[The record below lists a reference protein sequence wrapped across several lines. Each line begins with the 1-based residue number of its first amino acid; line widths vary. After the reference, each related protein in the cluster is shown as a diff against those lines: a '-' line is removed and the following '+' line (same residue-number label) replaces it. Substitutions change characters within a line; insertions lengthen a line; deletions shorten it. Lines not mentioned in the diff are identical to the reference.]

1 MKKIKHLMIWMGLL
15 LCLVSCK
22 DAMETIG
29 LGGDEIPAEGV
40 VLNINLPNFSEK
52 QLGTRADASET
63 ESINKLTLLYY
74 DSSSK
79 YLSKEDCT
87 NQLTDA
93 NKQSNGSYSI
103 KANTPKEASY
113 IQVVA
118 NADVTDAETVD
129 LQDITKAAE
138 RTPSLTQPVC
148 WGSIKITDL
157 LTPETAKISLLRS
170 NAKITL
176 KVAEGIKGIFPEES
190 AGLII
195 NNTAKKTA
203 IAPKGYKEPTDK
215 GLATTTEFSSTNVGD
230 GSSRVVAVNETSI
243 GQANIIIKAEY
254 VDATT
259 KKAVEGYYKVGL
271 YNKDKSSQFA
281 LLRNHNYTIT
291 VTKVNDYGFK
301 TLDEAI
307 KAQPENRIE
316 AEIKDDNPAITK
328 MIACKDYELGVCD
341 DQSVEATA
349 AEATEEI
356 KATITLVTTLSSAT
370 SADDKLYG
378 VSINP
383 PANSWIKFDKDK
395 DVKETTL
402 PELGSKSSPGMK
414 YVLTFTLDPNIHETP
429 RTGTVTIS
437 SGDLKLDLKIT
448 QAGYDFMRDDPKR
461 KVIMLENDREYN
473 WNYFAWLDNDVKG
486 IRPDQMQNVK
496 RNNGLHF
503 TVGKNAYSYKIPK
516 KTGDKLPGDVQTYT
530 DGHFTVSADGDYW
543 KVTLNDDR
551 DNNYDLWKGTFTI
564 TNANGINITYTV
576 YHTGI
581 FHEITDEMAN
591 KYELA
596 EGGDDN
602 LKVKGMFYYGVVK
615 VRGKDHT
622 YLMLDRNLG
631 ATDNSPYIPDVN
643 ELKDHKGAIGGYFK
657 IADDKDAYGKDK
669 DKKDKKKW
677 NLSSTLSPKGFEIPE
692 KSVFEDLIAK
702 GTLKTEI
709 RTTSLG
715 ESYYCTS
722 MNTIN
727 SELKTI
733 YLPYGGYLEGE
744 SHKYPMHVVF
754 WTKTLVSG
762 TQGFSVE
769 SPEYGYWY
777 NYFDIFNSKKGMSN
791 VRFVSG
797 SNGNNTG
804 RYKAMPLR
812 LVCVLQ

>member
-1 MKKIKHLMIWMGLL
+1 MIWMGLL

-40 VLNINLPNFSEK
+40 TLNIELPNFSEK
-52 QLGTRADASET
+52 KINTRAGAD
-63 ESINKLTLLYY
+63 ESISKVTAVFYGESNTYKDMANVNIGSKNADGTYQAKISNIPSGTKMVHLVTNINDLTEEEAKDLQAAYRKIDTNSPICWGSVSLETLL
-74 DSSSK
+74 
-79 YLSKEDCT
+79 
-87 NQLTDA
+87 
-93 NKQSNGSYSI
+93 NG
-103 KANTPKEASY
+103 TP
-113 IQVVA
+113 
-118 NADVTDAETVD
+118 TVD
-129 LQDITKAAE
+129 LL
-138 RTPSLTQPVC
+138 RPY
-148 WGSIKITDL
+148 
-157 LTPETAKISLLRS
+157 AKV
-170 NAKITL
+170 TL
-176 KVAEGIKGIFPEES
+176 KVGATVTDFPEEN

-195 NNTAKKTA
+195 NHAAAKSA
-203 IAPKGYKEPTDK
+203 IAPAGYTEPTDA
-215 GLATTTEFSSTNVGD
+215 LAETTEFSSTDFGD
-230 GSSRVVAVNETSI
+230 GTSREVAVTETSA
-243 GQANIIIKAEY
+243 GVANVIIKAKYKGE
-254 VDATT
+254 
-259 KKAVEGYYKVGL
+259 EGYYKVGL
-271 YNKDKSSQFA
+271 YKDATTKKDQYA

-291 VTKVNDYGFK
+291 VKKVNDYGFK
-301 TLDEAI
+301 TLEEAI

-316 AEIKDDNPAITK
+316 TEIKDDNPAIFN
-328 MIACKDYELGVCD
+328 MIACKDYELGVSD
-341 DQSVEATA
+341 NLSL
-349 AEATEEI
+349 
-356 KATITLVTTLSSAT
+356 KATDTEANITLVTTLKSAT
-370 SADDKLYG
+370 YN
-378 VSINP
+378 VNINDSRD
-383 PANSWIKFDKDK
+383 SWIKGHTQ
-395 DVKETTL
+395 EGEGITT
-402 PELGSKSSPGMK
+402 PESSGSLSSPGKK
-414 YVLTFTLDPNIHETP
+414 YILKFTLDPNTHETP

-437 SGDLKLDLKIT
+437 SGDLKLDVKIT

-473 WNYFAWLDNDVKG
+473 WDYFAWLDNDVKG
-486 IRPDQMQNVK
+486 IKPDQMQNVK
-496 RNNGLHF
+496 RNDGLHF

-564 TNANGINITYTV
+564 KDADEINITYTV

-581 FHEITDEMAN
+581 FHEITDDMAE

-596 EGGDDN
+596 EDGDEK

-643 ELKDHKGAIGGYFK
+643 ELNDHKGAIGGYFK
-657 IADDKDAYGKDK
+657 IADDKDKNK
-669 DKKDKKKW
+669 DKKQW
-677 NLSSTLSPKGFEIPE
+677 NLSSTLSPEGFQIPE
-692 KSVFEDLIAK
+692 KSVFEDLIAN
-702 GTLKTEI
+702 GTLKTEV
-709 RTTSLG
+709 RHTALG

-727 SELKTI
+727 SELQTI

-762 TQGFSVE
+762 TQGFSTG

-777 NYFDIFNSKKGMSN
+777 NYFDIYNSKQGMSN

-812 LVCVLQ
+812 LVRVL

>member
-1 MKKIKHLMIWMGLL
+1 MKKIKHLMIWIGLL
-15 LCLVSCK
+15 LSLVSCK

-52 QLGTRADASET
+52 QLGTRADATET

-74 DSSSK
+74 DSSNK
-79 YLSKEDCT
+79 YLGKEDCT
-87 NQLTDA
+87 NQLTET
-93 NKQSNGSYSI
+93 NKKSNGSYNI
-103 KANTPKEASY
+103 KVNAPKEASY

-118 NADVTDAETVD
+118 NADVTDAEASD
-129 LQDITKAAE
+129 LQDIGKAAD
-138 RTPSLTQPVC
+138 RPLSLTEPVC
-148 WGSIKITDL
+148 WGSIKVTDL

-203 IAPKGYKEPTDK
+203 IAPKGYKEQTDK
-215 GLATTTEFSSTNVGD
+215 ELAKTTEFSSTNVGD
-230 GSSRVVAVNETSI
+230 GSDRVVAVNETSI
-243 GQANIIIKAEY
+243 GQANIIIQAKYNNE
-254 VDATT
+254 V
-259 KKAVEGYYKVGL
+259 GFYKVGL
-271 YNKDKSSQFA
+271 YKKDDKSYEYA

-316 AEIKDDNPAITK
+316 VEIKDDNPAITN
-328 MIACKDYELGVCD
+328 MIACKDYELGVSD
-341 DQSVEATA
+341 DLSVKATA
-349 AEATEEI
+349 AKATEAI

-370 SADDKLYG
+370 SADGKLYG

-383 PANSWIKFDKDK
+383 PADSWITFDKD
-395 DVKETTL
+395 DVKETKL
-402 PELGSKSSPGMK
+402 PESESNSSPGMK
-414 YVLTFTLDPNIHETP
+414 YVLTFTLDPNIDETP

-437 SGDLKLDLKIT
+437 SGDLKLDVKIT
-448 QAGYDFMRDDPKR
+448 QAGYDFMRDDPNR
-461 KVIMLENDREYN
+461 RVIMLKNDSEIQPD
-473 WNYFAWLDNDVKG
+473 YFAWLDKVKG
-486 IRPDQMQNVK
+486 IRPDQMQGAV

-516 KTGDKLPGDVQTYT
+516 QEGDVRTYNN
-530 DGHFTVSADGDYW
+530 DSQSLFTVSDDGGYW
-543 KVTLNDDR
+543 KVTLNDNR
-551 DNNYDLWKGTFTI
+551 DNNYNLWKGTFTI
-564 TNANGINITYTV
+564 KNASDINITYTV

-581 FHEITDEMAN
+581 FHEITDDMAN

-596 EGGDDN
+596 EDGDDN

-615 VRGKDHT
+615 VQGQTKT
-622 YLMLDRNLG
+622 YIMLDRNLG
-631 ATDNSPYIPDVN
+631 ATDNSPYVPDVN

-657 IADDKDAYGKDK
+657 IADDKDADGKDK

-727 SELKTI
+727 SELQTI

-762 TQGFSVE
+762 TQGFSTG
-769 SPEYGYWY
+769 SPEYGFWY
-777 NYFDIFNSKKGMSN
+777 NYFDIYNSKQGMSN

-812 LVCVLQ
+812 LVRVLQ

>member
-40 VLNINLPNFSEK
+40 TLNIELPNFSEK
-52 QLGTRADASET
+52 KINTRAGADESISKVTAVFYGESNTYKGMANVNIESKNTDGTYQAKISNIPSGTVTVHLVTNVSDLEET
-63 ESINKLTLLYY
+63 EAK
-74 DSSSK
+74 
-79 YLSKEDCT
+79 
-87 NQLTDA
+87 
-93 NKQSNGSYSI
+93 
-103 KANTPKEASY
+103 
-113 IQVVA
+113 
-118 NADVTDAETVD
+118 D
-129 LQDITKAAE
+129 LQNIALATP
-138 RTPSLTQPVC
+138 RTIDTSSPVC
-148 WGSIKITDL
+148 WGSVSLNTL
-157 LTPETAKISLLRS
+157 LDGTATVCLLRQY
-170 NAKITL
+170 AKVTL
-176 KVAEGIKGIFPEES
+176 KVADAVKTVFPEED

-195 NNTAKKTA
+195 NHTAAKSA
-203 IAPKGYKEPTDK
+203 IAPADYNVLTED
-215 GLATTTEFSSTNVGD
+215 LAATTEFSNTNVG
-230 GSSRVVAVNETSI
+230 NETSREVAVTETSA
-243 GQANIIIKAEY
+243 GEANVIIRAKY
-254 VDATT
+254 NG
-259 KKAVEGYYKVGL
+259 KEGYYKVGL
-271 YNKDKSSQFA
+271 YKDAKTKKDQYA

-307 KAQPENRIE
+307 KAKPENRIE
-316 AEIKDDNPAITK
+316 AEIKDDNPAITN
-328 MIACKDYELGVCD
+328 MIACKDYELGVSD
-341 DQSVEATA
+341 DLSVKATA
-349 AEATEEI
+349 AEATEAI

-402 PELGSKSSPGMK
+402 PESGSKSSPGMK
-414 YVLTFTLDPNIHETP
+414 YVLTFTLAQNIDETP

-437 SGDLKLDLKIT
+437 SGDLKLDVKIT
-448 QAGYDFMRDDPKR
+448 QAGYDFMRDDPNR
-461 KVIMLENDREYN
+461 RVIMYNNDSEYQK
-473 WNYFAWLDNDVKG
+473 NYFAWLDKVKG
-486 IRPDQMQNVK
+486 IRPDQMQGAV

-516 KTGDKLPGDVQTYT
+516 QEGDVRTYNN
-530 DGHFTVSADGDYW
+530 DSQSLFTVSDDGGYW
-543 KVTLNDDR
+543 KVTLNDNH
-551 DNNYDLWKGTFTI
+551 DNNYNLWKGTFTI
-564 TNANGINITYTV
+564 KNASDINITYTV

-591 KYELA
+591 KYELT
-596 EGGDDN
+596 EGGVDS

-615 VRGKDHT
+615 VEGKDHT
-622 YLMLDRNLG
+622 YIMLDRNLG
-631 ATDNSPYIPDVN
+631 ATDNSPYAPDVN

-657 IADDKDAYGKDK
+657 ISEDKNKSDVKQG
-669 DKKDKKKW
+669 
-677 NLSSTLSPKGFEIPE
+677 NLSSTLSPEGFEIPE
-692 KSVFEDLIAK
+692 KSVFEDLIAN
-702 GTLKTEI
+702 GTLKTEV
-709 RTTSLG
+709 RHTALG
-715 ESYYCTS
+715 ESYYCTF
-722 MNTIN
+722 MNTTS

-762 TQGFSVE
+762 TQGFSGG

-777 NYFDIFNSKKGMSN
+777 NYFDVYNDKKGFSN

-797 SNGNNTG
+797 SNGNNTH

-812 LVCVLQ
+812 LISKTVLSNPTL

>member
-29 LGGDEIPAEGV
+29 LGGDEIPAEGL
-40 VLNINLPNFSEK
+40 VLNIDLPNFSEK
-52 QLGTRADASET
+52 QLGTRADATET

-74 DSSSK
+74 DSSNK
-79 YLSKEDCT
+79 YLDKEDCT
-87 NQLTDA
+87 NQLTET
-93 NKQSNGSYSI
+93 NKKSNGSYNI
-103 KANTPKEASY
+103 KVNAPKEASY

-118 NADVTDAETVD
+118 NADVTDEEAVN
-129 LQDITKAAE
+129 LQEAE
-138 RTPSLTQPVC
+138 RTPSLTEPVC
-148 WGSIKITDL
+148 WGSIKVTNL

-176 KVAEGIKGIFPEES
+176 KVAKDIKGIFPEES

-203 IAPKGYKEPTDK
+203 IAPKDYKEPTDE

-230 GSSRVVAVNETSI
+230 GSSRVVAVNETSV
-243 GQANIIIKAEY
+243 GVANVIIKAKY
-254 VDATT
+254 KGKDGF
-259 KKAVEGYYKVGL
+259 KDGFYKVAL
-271 YNKDKSSQFA
+271 YKDDKKNSEYA

-291 VTKVNDYGFK
+291 VNKVNDYGFK

-316 AEIKDDNPAITK
+316 AEIKDDNPAIFN
-328 MIACKDYELGVCD
+328 MIACKDYELGVSD
-341 DQSVEATA
+341 DLSVNATA
-349 AEATEEI
+349 AEATEAI

-370 SADDKLYG
+370 SADGKLYG

-383 PANSWIKFDKDK
+383 PADKWITFDKD
-395 DVKETTL
+395 DVKETKL
-402 PELGSKSSPGMK
+402 PESESNSSPGMK
-414 YVLTFTLDPNIHETP
+414 YVLTFTLAPNIDETP

-437 SGDLKLDLKIT
+437 SGDLKLDVKIT

-461 KVIMLENDREYN
+461 KVIMYNNDIKYQED
-473 WNYFAWLDNDVKG
+473 YFAWLDNDVKG
-486 IRPDQMQNVK
+486 IKPDQMQNVK
-496 RNNGLHF
+496 RNDGLHF

-564 TNANGINITYTV
+564 TNAADINITYTV

-615 VRGKDHT
+615 VQGNDHT
-622 YLMLDRNLG
+622 YIMLDRNLG
-631 ATDNSPYIPDVN
+631 ATDNSPYVPDVN

-657 IADDKDAYGKDK
+657 IADDKDADGKDK

-762 TQGFSVE
+762 TQGFSGE

-777 NYFDIFNSKKGMSN
+777 NYFDIYNSKKGISN

-812 LVCVLQ
+812 LVRVLQETQDK

>member
-1 MKKIKHLMIWMGLL
+1 MIWIGLL
-15 LCLVSCK
+15 LSLVSCK
-22 DAMETIG
+22 DTMEAIG

-52 QLGTRADASET
+52 QLGTRADATET
-63 ESINKLTLLYY
+63 ESINMLTLLYY

-87 NQLTDA
+87 NQLTET
-93 NKQSNGSYSI
+93 NKQSNGSYNI
-103 KANTPKEASY
+103 KVNTPKEASY

-118 NADVTDAETVD
+118 NADVTDAEVSD
-129 LQDITKAAE
+129 LQDISKAAD
-138 RTPSLTQPVC
+138 RTPSLTEPVC
-148 WGSIKITDL
+148 WGSIKVTDL

-203 IAPKGYKEPTDK
+203 IAPKGYKEQTDK
-215 GLATTTEFSSTNVGD
+215 GLATTTEFSSTNVGT

-271 YNKDKSSQFA
+271 YNKDKSSQYA

-316 AEIKDDNPAITK
+316 AEIVDDNPAITR

-341 DQSVEATA
+341 DQSVNATA
-349 AEATEEI
+349 AIATEDV

-383 PANSWIKFDKDK
+383 PADSWITFDKDK
-395 DVKETTL
+395 VTETKL
-402 PELGSKSSPGMK
+402 SESESKSSPGMK
-414 YVLTFTLDPNIHETP
+414 YVLTFKLASNIQETP

-437 SGDLKLDLKIT
+437 SGDLKLDVKIT

-461 KVIMLENDREYN
+461 KVIMYNNDSKYQQED
-473 WNYFAWLDNDVKG
+473 YFAWLDKVKG
-486 IRPDQMQNVK
+486 IKPEQMQGVL

-516 KTGDKLPGDVQTYT
+516 QDEDVLT
-530 DGHFTVSADGDYW
+530 DNDSHFNVREEVDGNKKFW
-543 KVTLNDDR
+543 KVTLADNS

-564 TNANGINITYTV
+564 TNAAGINITYTV

-581 FHEITDEMAN
+581 FHEITKDMAN
-591 KYELA
+591 KYELT

-602 LKVKGMFYYGVVK
+602 LKITGMFYYGVVK
-615 VRGKDHT
+615 VKGKAHT
-622 YLMLDRNLG
+622 YIMLDRNLG
-631 ATDNSPYIPDVN
+631 ATDNSPYVPDIN
-643 ELKDHKGAIGGYFK
+643 EFKNNKGAIGGYFK
-657 IADDKDAYGKDK
+657 ISENKNSSDATKG
-669 DKKDKKKW
+669 
-677 NLSSTLSPKGFEIPE
+677 NLSSELSPDGFEIPDRF
-692 KSVFEDLIAK
+692 VFEDLIAND
-702 GTLKTEI
+702 TLKTEV
-709 RTTSLG
+709 RHTALG
-715 ESYYCTS
+715 ESYYCTF
-722 MNTIN
+722 MNTTS

-733 YLPYGGYLEGE
+733 YLPYGGYLEGI
-744 SHKYPMHVVF
+744 SHKNPVHVIL
-754 WTKTLVSG
+754 WTKSLLSG
-762 TQGFSVE
+762 TQGFGE
-769 SPEYGYWY
+769 DSPEFGYWY
-777 NYFDIFNSKKGMSN
+777 NYFDVYNEKKGISN
-791 VRFVSG
+791 IRFVSG

-812 LVCVLQ
+812 LISKKVL

>member
-1 MKKIKHLMIWMGLL
+1 MIWIGLL
-15 LCLVSCK
+15 LSLVSCK

-52 QLGTRADASET
+52 QLGTRADATET

-74 DSSSK
+74 DSNSK

-87 NQLTDA
+87 NQLTVT
-93 NKQSNGSYSI
+93 NKQSNGSYNI
-103 KANTPKEASY
+103 KVNTPKEASY

-118 NADVTDAETVD
+118 NADVTDGEASD
-129 LQDITKAAE
+129 LQDISKAAD
-138 RTPSLTQPVC
+138 RTPSLTEPVC
-148 WGSIKITDL
+148 WGSIKVTDL

-203 IAPKGYKEPTDK
+203 IAPKDYNTEPTDK

-230 GSSRVVAVNETSI
+230 GSRRVVAVNETSI
-243 GQANIIIKAEY
+243 GQANIIIQAKYNNE
-254 VDATT
+254 V
-259 KKAVEGYYKVGL
+259 GFYKVGL
-271 YNKDKSSQFA
+271 YNKDDKSYEYA

-291 VTKVNDYGFK
+291 VNKVNDYGFK

-307 KAQPENRIE
+307 KAKPENRIE
-316 AEIKDDNPAITK
+316 VEIKDDNPAITN

-341 DQSVEATA
+341 DQSVKATA
-349 AEATEEI
+349 TE
-356 KATITLVTTLSSAT
+356 ATITLVTTLSSAT
-370 SADDKLYG
+370 SADGKLYG

-383 PANSWIKFDKDK
+383 AGSWITFDKDK
-395 DVKETTL
+395 DVTETKL
-402 PELGSKSSPGMK
+402 PESERKSSPGMK

-437 SGDLKLDLKIT
+437 SGDLKLDVKIT

-461 KVIMLENDREYN
+461 KVIMYK
-473 WNYFAWLDNDVKG
+473 DNDVCQEDYFNWLDKVNG
-486 IRPDQMQNVK
+486 IKPEQMQGVL

-516 KTGDKLPGDVQTYT
+516 KKGDVLTVDNRTGDVLT
-530 DGHFTVSADGDYW
+530 DKDDHFTVSADGNYW
-543 KVTLNDDR
+543 KVTLADNR

-564 TNANGINITYTV
+564 KDAAGINITYTV

-615 VRGKDHT
+615 VQGQTKT
-622 YLMLDRNLG
+622 YIMLDRNLG
-631 ATDNSPYIPDVN
+631 ATDNSPYVPDVN

-657 IADDKDAYGKDK
+657 ISENKNYSDAKLG
-669 DKKDKKKW
+669 
-677 NLSSTLSPKGFEIPE
+677 NLSSELSPKGFEIPD
-692 KSVFEDLIAK
+692 KSVFEDLVAK
-702 GTLKTEI
+702 GTLKTEV
-709 RTTSLG
+709 RHTALG
-715 ESYYCTS
+715 ESYYCTY
-722 MNTIN
+722 MNTTN
-727 SELKTI
+727 SELQTI

-762 TQGFSVE
+762 TQGFSGK

-777 NYFDIFNSKKGMSN
+777 NYFDIYNSKKGISN

-797 SNGNNTG
+797 SDGNNTG

-812 LVCVLQ
+812 LVRVLQ

>member
-1 MKKIKHLMIWMGLL
+1 MKKIKHLMIWIGLL
-15 LCLVSCK
+15 LSLVSCK

-52 QLGTRADASET
+52 QLGTRADATET

-87 NQLTDA
+87 NQLTET
-93 NKQSNGSYSI
+93 NKLSNGSYNI
-103 KANTPKEASY
+103 KVNTPKEASY

-118 NADVTDAETVD
+118 NADVSDEEASD
-129 LQDITKAAE
+129 LQDIGKAAE
-138 RTPSLTQPVC
+138 RTPSLTEPVC
-148 WGSIKITDL
+148 WGSIKVTDL

-203 IAPKGYKEPTDK
+203 IAPKDYNTEPTDK

-230 GSSRVVAVNETSI
+230 GSRRVVAVNETSI
-243 GQANIIIKAEY
+243 GQANIIIQAKYNNE
-254 VDATT
+254 V
-259 KKAVEGYYKVGL
+259 GFYKVGL
-271 YNKDKSSQFA
+271 YNKDDKSYEYA

-291 VTKVNDYGFK
+291 VNKVNDYGFK

-307 KAQPENRIE
+307 KAKPENRIE
-316 AEIKDDNPAITK
+316 VEIKDDNPAITN

-341 DQSVEATA
+341 NQSVKATA
-349 AEATEEI
+349 TE
-356 KATITLVTTLSSAT
+356 ATITLVTTLSSAT
-370 SADDKLYG
+370 SADGKLYG

-383 PANSWIKFDKDK
+383 AGSWITFDKDK
-395 DVKETTL
+395 DVTETKL
-402 PELGSKSSPGMK
+402 PESERKSSPGMK

-437 SGDLKLDLKIT
+437 SGDLKLDVKIT

-461 KVIMLENDREYN
+461 KVIMLKNDSEDKKTD
-473 WNYFAWLDNDVKG
+473 YFTWLDKVKG
-486 IRPDQMQNVK
+486 IRPDQMQGVV
-496 RNNGLHF
+496 RNDGLHF

-516 KTGDKLPGDVQTYT
+516 LTGDKLT
-530 DGHFTVSADGDYW
+530 DNDSHFTVSDDGDYW
-543 KVTLNDDR
+543 KVTLNDNR

-564 TNANGINITYTV
+564 KNADDINITYTV

-581 FHEITDEMAN
+581 FHEITDYMASE
-591 KYELA
+591 YELA
-596 EGGDDN
+596 EGGDESQ
-602 LKVKGMFYYGVVK
+602 KVKGMFYYGVVK
-615 VRGKDHT
+615 VKGKSKT
-622 YLMLDRNLG
+622 YIMLDRNLG
-631 ATDNSPYIPDVN
+631 ATDNSPYAPDVN

-657 IADDKDAYGKDK
+657 ISENKNTSDAKQGH
-669 DKKDKKKW
+669 
-677 NLSSTLSPKGFEIPE
+677 LSAALSPEGFEIPD
-692 KSVFEDLIAK
+692 KSVFEDLIA
-702 GTLKTEI
+702 GNTLKTEV
-709 RTTSLG
+709 RHTALG
-715 ESYYCTS
+715 ESYYCTF
-722 MNTIN
+722 MNTT
-727 SELKTI
+727 SSKLETI

-762 TQGFSVE
+762 TQGFSGK
-769 SPEYGYWY
+769 SPEYGFWY
-777 NYFDIFNSKKGMSN
+777 NYFDVYNSKKGISN

-812 LVCVLQ
+812 LISKTVLSNPTL

>member
-1 MKKIKHLMIWMGLL
+1 MIWIGLL
-15 LCLVSCK
+15 LSLVSCK
-22 DAMETIG
+22 DTMEAIG
-29 LGGDEIPAEGV
+29 LGGDEIPAEGL
-40 VLNINLPNFSEK
+40 VLNIDLPNFSEK
-52 QLGTRADASET
+52 QLGTRADATET

-74 DSSSK
+74 DSSNK
-79 YLSKEDCT
+79 YLGKEDCT
-87 NQLTDA
+87 NQLTET
-93 NKQSNGSYSI
+93 NKKSNGSYNI
-103 KANTPKEASY
+103 KVNAPKEASY

-118 NADVTDAETVD
+118 NADVTNEEASD
-129 LQDITKAAE
+129 LQEISKAAD
-138 RTPSLTQPVC
+138 RTPSLTEPVC
-148 WGSIKITDL
+148 WGSIKVTDL
-157 LTPETAKISLLRS
+157 LTPETAKISLRRS

-203 IAPKGYKEPTDK
+203 IAPAGYQEPTDN
-215 GLATTTEFSSTNVGD
+215 GLATTTEFCSENIGN
-230 GSSRVVAVNETSI
+230 GSKRVVAVNETSI
-243 GQANIIIKAEY
+243 GQANIIIKAKYNNE
-254 VDATT
+254 V
-259 KKAVEGYYKVGL
+259 GFYKVGL
-271 YNKDKSSQFA
+271 YKDAATNSQYA

-307 KAQPENRIE
+307 KAKPENRIE
-316 AEIKDDNPAITK
+316 AEVVDDNPVIYN

-341 DQSVEATA
+341 DQSVKATA
-349 AEATEEI
+349 TEV
-356 KATITLVTTLSSAT
+356 TITLVTTLSSAT
-370 SADDKLYG
+370 SADGKLYG
-378 VSINP
+378 VGINT
-383 PANSWIKFDKDK
+383 ADADSWIKGPTQQG
-395 DVKETTL
+395 EGIPT
-402 PELGSKSSPGMK
+402 PESGSLSSSGKK
-414 YVLTFTLDPNIHETP
+414 YLLKFTLDPNTHETP

-437 SGDLKLDLKIT
+437 SGDLKLDVKIT
-448 QAGYDFMRDDPKR
+448 QGGFDFMRDDPNR
-461 KVIMLENDREYN
+461 KVIMYEDNNEYQKD
-473 WNYFAWLDNDVKG
+473 YFNWLDKVKG
-486 IRPDQMQNVK
+486 IKPEQMQGVL

-516 KTGDKLPGDVQTYT
+516 KTGDKLPENVPTYN

-581 FHEITDEMAN
+581 FHEITDDMAS

-596 EGGDDN
+596 EGGDNN

-615 VRGKDHT
+615 VEGKDHT
-622 YLMLDRNLG
+622 YIMLDRNLG
-631 ATDNSPYIPDVN
+631 AIDNSPYVPDVN

-657 IADDKDAYGKDK
+657 ISEDKNK
-669 DKKDKKKW
+669 
-677 NLSSTLSPKGFEIPE
+677 NLSSTLSPNGFEIPE
-692 KSVFEDLIAK
+692 KSVFEDLVAK
-702 GTLKTEI
+702 GTLNTEI

-727 SELKTI
+727 SELQTI

-762 TQGFSVE
+762 TQGFSKD
-769 SPEYGYWY
+769 SPEYGFWY
-777 NYFDIFNSKKGMSN
+777 NYFDIYNSKKGISN

-797 SNGNNTG
+797 SNGKNTG

-812 LVCVLQ
+812 LVRVLQ

>member
-1 MKKIKHLMIWMGLL
+1 MIWMGLL

-22 DAMETIG
+22 DTMEAIG
-29 LGGDEIPAEGV
+29 LGGDEIPAEGL
-40 VLNINLPNFSEK
+40 VLNIDLPNFSEK
-52 QLGTRADASET
+52 QLGTRADATET
-63 ESINKLTLLYY
+63 ESISKLTLLYY

-79 YLSKEDCT
+79 CLSKEDCT

-157 LTPETAKISLLRS
+157 LTPETAKIPLLRS

-176 KVAEGIKGIFPEES
+176 KVAEDIKGIFPEES

-203 IAPKGYKEPTDK
+203 IAPKDYKEPTDK
-215 GLATTTEFSSTNVGD
+215 GLAKTTEFSSTNVGN
-230 GSSRVVAVNETSI
+230 GSRRVVAVNETSI
-243 GQANIIIKAEY
+243 GQANIIIKAKY
-254 VDATT
+254 
-259 KKAVEGYYKVGL
+259 KNVEGYYKVGL
-271 YNKDKSSQFA
+271 YNKDDKSSEYA

-307 KAQPENRIE
+307 KAKPENRIE
-316 AEIKDDNPAITK
+316 AEIKDDNPAITN
-328 MIACKDYELGVCD
+328 MIACKDYELGVSD
-341 DQSVEATA
+341 DLSVKATA
-349 AEATEEI
+349 AEATEAI

-370 SADDKLYG
+370 SADGKLYG

-383 PANSWIKFDKDK
+383 PADKWITFDKD
-395 DVKETTL
+395 DVIETKL
-402 PELGSKSSPGMK
+402 PESGRNSSPGMK
-414 YVLTFTLDPNIHETP
+414 YVLTFTLNPNIHETP

-437 SGDLKLDLKIT
+437 SGDLKLDVKIT

-461 KVIMLENDREYN
+461 KVKMLKNGSEIQSD
-473 WNYFAWLDNDVKG
+473 YFAWLDNVNG
-486 IRPDQMQNVK
+486 IKPEQMQGVL

-516 KTGDKLPGDVQTYT
+516 KPEDKLTVDNRTGDVLT
-530 DGHFTVSADGDYW
+530 DDKGHFTVSADGDYW
-543 KVTLNDDR
+543 KVTLKDDS
-551 DNNYDLWKGTFTI
+551 DNNYDLWQGTFTI
-564 TNANGINITYTV
+564 TNAKGINITYTI

-581 FHEITDEMAN
+581 FHKITDDMAN

-596 EGGDDN
+596 EGGNDE

-615 VRGKDHT
+615 VKGKAHT
-622 YLMLDRNLG
+622 YIMLDRNLG
-631 ATDNSPYIPDVN
+631 ATDNSPYVPDIN
-643 ELKDHKGAIGGYFK
+643 EFQKNKGAIGGYFK
-657 IADDKDAYGKDK
+657 ISEDKNKSDVKQG
-669 DKKDKKKW
+669 
-677 NLSSTLSPKGFEIPE
+677 NLSSTLSPEGFEIPE
-692 KSVFEDLIAK
+692 KSVFEDLVNA
-702 GTLKTEI
+702 GTLKTET
-709 RTTSLG
+709 RKTALG
-715 ESYYCTS
+715 ESYYCTY
-722 MNTIN
+722 MNTTN

-762 TQGFSVE
+762 TQGFSGK
-769 SPEYGYWY
+769 SPEYGFWY
-777 NYFDIFNSKKGMSN
+777 NYFDIYNSKKGISN

-812 LVCVLQ
+812 LVRVL